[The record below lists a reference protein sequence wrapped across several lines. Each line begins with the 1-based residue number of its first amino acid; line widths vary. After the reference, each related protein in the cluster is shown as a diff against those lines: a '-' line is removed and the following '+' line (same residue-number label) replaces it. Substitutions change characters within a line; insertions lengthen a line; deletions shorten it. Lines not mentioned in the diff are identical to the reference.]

1 MVDSHKM
8 SNHFKSNKIN
18 VDNIRNYLT
27 EFEKNHENS
36 GDKYPLKSLDFYD
49 FFIFTIHI
57 LSLEHISIL
66 NFIALKTTEI

>member
-49 FFIFTIHI
+49 FLYLPYTFGVNGIYEFW
-57 LSLEHISIL
+57 IS
-66 NFIALKTTEI
+66 